1 MVDARTGGPRRP
13 RPADRCDATDAPH
26 HTPQTPP
33 QTRTHFFATS
43 QIQTQT
49 ESRILHHARQTLHAA
64 HPNPRALPGVD
75 GCDLAGAR
83 IPGARARAP
92 RPSGANQGP
101 RRRSSRDGGR
111 GLPEDESRRKSRK
124 TRLFVFIKGRA
135 HQGPRASSRDE
146 GRGASE
152 GEARRIHKFKTK
164 QTASGPIASR
174 APHLSS
180 RTRRSA
186 TREPEDEALCFRAS
200 SSGSVGRSLGR
211 RSAKTQGGRG
221 TSPARAARR
230 ASGGPC
236 AGARLGH
243 VTRTRDPVT

>member
-92 RPSGANQGP
+92 RPSGAN
-101 RRRSSRDGGR
+101 
-111 GLPEDESRRKSRK
+111 
-124 TRLFVFIKGRA
+124 
-135 HQGPRASSRDE
+135 QGPRASSRDE

-243 VTRTRDPVT
+243 VTRTRVPVT

>member
-33 QTRTHFFATS
+33 QTRTHFLATS

-92 RPSGANQGP
+92 RPSGA
-101 RRRSSRDGGR
+101 
-111 GLPEDESRRKSRK
+111 
-124 TRLFVFIKGRA
+124 T
-135 HQGPRASSRDE
+135 QGPRASSRDE